1 MVDTL
6 LAVVAVAVV
15 VTVGFAALFGV
26 TVAPLLVA
34 LDRAERLRVSPAR
47 LGVGAV
53 AGCAAGLLLA
63 LAAVRS
69 GLGSAAVVP
78 LVVTWAVP
86 VLVTWVPGSTR
97 LAGRAGRHE
106 RALR

>member
-34 LDRAERLRVSPAR
+34 LDQAERLQVSPAR
-47 LGVGAV
+47 VGVAAV
-53 AGCAAGLLLA
+53 AGCGAALLLA
-63 LAAVRS
+63 AATVRS
-69 GLGSAAVVP
+69 EHSSAAVVP
-78 LVVTWAVP
+78 LVLTWAVP
-86 VLVTWVPGSTR
+86 VLVARAPGGTR
-97 LAGRAGRHE
+97 LVGRAGRHE

>member
-1 MVDTL
+1 VVDTL

-34 LDRAERLRVSPAR
+34 LDQAERLQASPAR
-47 LGVGAV
+47 VGAAAV

-63 LAAVRS
+63 LAAARA
-69 GLGSAAVVP
+69 GLGSASVVP
-78 LVVTWAVP
+78 LLVTWAVP
-86 VLVTWVPGSTR
+86 VLVAWAPGGAR